1 MLIQALCSYADQLA
15 ERAGGQKIP
24 DGWSEQKVSFEVLL
38 TPEGKIGGILDI
50 RNVVETPQKKGKTK
64 ITYSPRTCLLP
75 LRTQVTGICSNTI
88 EHRPLY
94 LFGLNLDQG
103 ELKPCDKTNK
113 AKKSHDAFVAHNREF
128 FQDLDSEICHA
139 FYAFLQNW
147 NPESET
153 ENPHLKKCG
162 ALYKNNYF
170 CFGLQSDPN
179 VRLENDPAFREKY
192 DRIFREKQIAEKA
205 AQKESDTSA
214 QCAVL
219 GEVLPVARIHD
230 KIKLPGGNSTGCVM
244 VGMKESAFWSYGKTQ
259 SYNSNISEK
268 AMKKYTSALN
278 YLAGDRRHHKIM
290 DEMCLVYFAMKPDDA
305 GECDLFSFLLGDP
318 TARNEAE
325 LDDIFRQAVFGRAPD
340 LSALHADADATFYV
354 AGLSPNS
361 SRICQKF
368 LYWDKYGTFIA
379 NLVQH
384 QKDLACNPARM
395 RQVSFDDIRKQLV
408 SPVATNPKVPSPLMA
423 SIMYAAFHGSAY
435 PTDLLATVI
444 RRVKTDS
451 DNENNHFIKLND
463 VRTGIIKAC
472 LNRKARLAHQEEEIT
487 MSLNKENQNPAYL
500 CGRLFAVYEMI
511 QQSAADGNLNRTI
524 KDAYFS
530 SACGIP
536 RRILPQLDKL
546 SKNHLRKIGAG
557 NKGREV
563 YFEKLIGEI
572 MDKLDGSFPATLSLE
587 EQGCFIV
594 GYQQQITDFYQKKAE
609 SKSAE

>member
-24 DGWSEQKVSFEVLL
+24 DGWSEQKISFEVLL
-38 TPEGKIGGILDI
+38 TPEGKIGDILDI
-50 RNVVETPQKKGKTK
+50 RNAVETPQKKGKTK

-113 AKKSHDAFVAHNREF
+113 AKKSHDAFVVHNREF

-192 DRIFREKQIAEKA
+192 DRIFREKQTAEKA
-205 AQKESDTSA
+205 AQKESGTSA

-278 YLAGDRRHHKIM
+278 YLAGDRRHHKII
-290 DEMCLVYFAMKPDDA
+290 D
-305 GECDLFSFLLGDP
+305 
-318 TARNEAE
+318 
-325 LDDIFRQAVFGRAPD
+325 
-340 LSALHADADATFYV
+340 
-354 AGLSPNS
+354 
-361 SRICQKF
+361 
-368 LYWDKYGTFIA
+368 
-379 NLVQH
+379 
-384 QKDLACNPARM
+384 
-395 RQVSFDDIRKQLV
+395 
-408 SPVATNPKVPSPLMA
+408 
-423 SIMYAAFHGSAY
+423 
-435 PTDLLATVI
+435 
-444 RRVKTDS
+444 
-451 DNENNHFIKLND
+451 
-463 VRTGIIKAC
+463 
-472 LNRKARLAHQEEEIT
+472 
-487 MSLNKENQNPAYL
+487 
-500 CGRLFAVYEMI
+500 
-511 QQSAADGNLNRTI
+511 
-524 KDAYFS
+524 
-530 SACGIP
+530 
-536 RRILPQLDKL
+536 
-546 SKNHLRKIGAG
+546 
-557 NKGREV
+557 
-563 YFEKLIGEI
+563 
-572 MDKLDGSFPATLSLE
+572 
-587 EQGCFIV
+587 
-594 GYQQQITDFYQKKAE
+594 
-609 SKSAE
+609 